1 MSHADFLSRNH
12 IEPEC
17 KTPALTVAD
26 KVEQKRVELTEVSND
41 WLIAEQQRDKDILKL
56 IADLKSNQME
66 ESLASTYELRS
77 GVLHRKIQRNGKT
90 KVLPIVPHAM
100 KWSVINNIHESIFH
114 LGSDKTLEKLYDY
127 YWFEGMAR
135 YVKKFVSNCVT
146 CKIAKP
152 HSGKR
157 EAELHPIP
165 KETVPWH
172 TIHID
177 ASGKLS
183 GKNDVKEYVFVLI
196 DAFTKYVLLYHSTN
210 INSKSSIKAL
220 SQSVALFGPPARVI
234 ADQGGCLASK
244 QFRDF
249 CESKNISLHLIA
261 TGSARANG
269 QVERVMSVLKSMLT
283 TVELNKDRSWQ
294 DALGEV
300 QLAMNCTKNRVT
312 KASPL
317 ELMIGKVA
325 RPLSMIAS
333 DVDVEVDLEEVRQTA
348 AQGIES
354 SASYEK
360 HRFDSTK
367 ARLNKFSVGD
377 FVLIENEERN
387 QVKLDPKYRGPLKVI
402 EVLDGDRY
410 KLQALNSKRT
420 YKYAHDRL
428 RKMPENEVPL
438 DN

>member
-1 MSHADFLSRNH
+1 MSRNH
-12 IEPEC
+12 IEPATREQTAC
-17 KTPALTVAD
+17 E
-26 KVEQKRVELTEVSND
+26 KVEQKRIEFTEVSND
-41 WLIAEQQRDKDILKL
+41 WLLAEQQRDKDILKL
-56 IADLKSNQME
+56 IEDLSSNQME
-66 ESLASTYELRS
+66 ETLANTYELRS

-90 KVLPIVPHAM
+90 KCLPIVPHAL
-100 KWSVINNIHESIFH
+100 KWSVINNIHDSIFH
-114 LGSDKTLEKLYDY
+114 LGADKTLEKLYDF
-127 YWFEGMAR
+127 YWFEGMSR

-146 CKIAKP
+146 CKLAKP

-157 EAELHPIP
+157 QAELHPIP

-172 TIHID
+172 TVHID

-210 INSKSSIKAL
+210 IDSKSSIRAL
-220 SQSVALFGPPARVI
+220 SQSVALFGAPARVI
-234 ADQGGCLASK
+234 ADQGRCFASK
-244 QFRDF
+244 EFREF

-300 QLAMNCTKNRVT
+300 QLAMNCTMNRVT

-325 RPLSMIAS
+325 RPLSMIVS
-333 DVDVEVDLEEVRQTA
+333 DVDTEVDLEEVRQTA
-348 AQGIES
+348 AKGIES
-354 SASYEK
+354 NASYEK
-360 HRFDSTK
+360 QRFDSTK
-367 ARLNKFSVGD
+367 AQLNKFSVGD

-387 QVKLDPKYRGPLKVI
+387 QVKLDPKYRGPFRVI
-402 EVLDGDRY
+402 ELLDGDRY
-410 KLQALNSKRT
+410 KLKALNSKRT

-428 RKMPENEVPL
+428 RKMPEPESEVPL
-438 DN
+438 DC